1 MPFGLTNAPA
11 TFQRLMDLLLAGLEW
26 KNCLVYLDD
35 IIISG
40 STFNQHLNNLKLVFE
55 RLRKSGL
62 KLHTKKCHFCK
73 PEVQFLGHI
82 ISNKGVATDPEK
94 TNKVANWPVP
104 KTRKEVQQFLGF
116 ANYYRRFIRNFATIA
131 KPPYQLTEMNKQFCW
146 SPECQQS
153 FECLKK
159 CLVSSPILAL
169 PDFNKPLILDTD
181 ASDTGIGAVLSQVV
195 DGKEQVIS
203 YACRI
208 LSSAER
214 KYCVTRRELLALVIF
229 MQQFRP
235 YLLGRHF
242 KLRTDHGSLTWLQQ
256 FKNPEGQLARWL
268 ERLQEFDFDIVHRK
282 GNQHTNADSL
292 SRLPCHQCGRNSHT
306 IAPMIDHASQQ
317 PISAISTFLQNDQ
330 QYNLAQLQ
338 QDDNSIGVILHGKL
352 SNLKPKLDNCS
363 RDTRRLCEIWSQLEV
378 HDGILWRHYQQPR
391 ISYSHLQLVVPEC
404 LPENVLQELHEGTVS
419 GHLGVQKLI
428 SSLKDRFY
436 WPGHVLDATN
446 WCNTCHVC
454 ATRKSPNLSRR
465 APLQPVVSG
474 FPLEKLAV
482 DILGPLPVTEKGN
495 KYILVVSDYFTRWV
509 EAYPMPNQEAST
521 VAQKL
526 VDEFFCRFSCPTQ
539 LHSDQ
544 GRQFESSL
552 IQEVCKLLNI
562 RKSRTTPYHPAGD
575 GLVERFNRTLLHML
589 STTVQD
595 HNDWENRIRPVCMA
609 YNSSTQTTTGF
620 SPFYLMFGRQPRL
633 PIDLTY
639 GSMPT
644 KKQYVLEYV
653 KTLNSSLEEAYQNV
667 KHNVTG
673 IQDRQKEQYDKTDMT
688 HQSTCSPGYKFPNG
702 KPFSNSPEVGH
713 NLELC
718 EDEDPIPGSG
728 VERRYPTRTR
738 IPPLRYSPSSM

>member
-11 TFQRLMDLLLAGLEW
+11 TFQRLMDLLLAGLQW

-35 IIISG
+35 IIILG

-73 PEVQFLGHI
+73 PEVHFLGHI

-131 KPPYQLTEMNKQFCW
+131 KPLYQLTEMNKQFCW

-203 YACRI
+203 YASRI

-282 GNQHTNADSL
+282 GSQHTNADSL

-330 QYNLAQLQ
+330 QYNLH
-338 QDDNSIGVILHGKL
+338 NY
-352 SNLKPKLDNCS
+352 N
-363 RDTRRLCEIWSQLEV
+363 RM
-378 HDGILWRHYQQPR
+378 
-391 ISYSHLQLVVPEC
+391 ISP
-404 LPENVLQELHEGTVS
+404 
-419 GHLGVQKLI
+419 
-428 SSLKDRFY
+428 
-436 WPGHVLDATN
+436 
-446 WCNTCHVC
+446 
-454 ATRKSPNLSRR
+454 
-465 APLQPVVSG
+465 
-474 FPLEKLAV
+474 
-482 DILGPLPVTEKGN
+482 
-495 KYILVVSDYFTRWV
+495 
-509 EAYPMPNQEAST
+509 
-521 VAQKL
+521 
-526 VDEFFCRFSCPTQ
+526 
-539 LHSDQ
+539 
-544 GRQFESSL
+544 
-552 IQEVCKLLNI
+552 
-562 RKSRTTPYHPAGD
+562 
-575 GLVERFNRTLLHML
+575 
-589 STTVQD
+589 
-595 HNDWENRIRPVCMA
+595 
-609 YNSSTQTTTGF
+609 
-620 SPFYLMFGRQPRL
+620 
-633 PIDLTY
+633 
-639 GSMPT
+639 
-644 KKQYVLEYV
+644 
-653 KTLNSSLEEAYQNV
+653 
-667 KHNVTG
+667 
-673 IQDRQKEQYDKTDMT
+673 
-688 HQSTCSPGYKFPNG
+688 
-702 KPFSNSPEVGH
+702 
-713 NLELC
+713 
-718 EDEDPIPGSG
+718 
-728 VERRYPTRTR
+728 
-738 IPPLRYSPSSM
+738 